1 MKTYT
6 ETAQNFFRQLLVA
19 GLICLFPALSLAEDA
34 PSEEELAFL
43 VEEAKPINP
52 DDPNAMGDAYFFGG
66 TVPQNYQE
74 AVTWYRTG
82 AKEGNASAQLN
93 LGIMYR
99 NGLGV
104 EKDNAVAVIWYQKAV
119 EQQHAGAQYALGAM
133 HHFGQ
138 GVPKDYDKAVVLYEK
153 AADNRY
159 S

>member
-6 ETAQNFFRQLLVA
+6 QLAQRFFHSLLMA
-19 GLICLFPALSLAEDA
+19 GLILLLPALSLAEDVANDNA
-34 PSEEELAFL
+34 PSTEELAFL
-43 VEEAKPINP
+43 IEESEPINP
-52 DDPNAMGDAYFFGG
+52 DDPNAMGDAYFFGR

-99 NGLGV
+99 NALGV

-138 GVPKDYDKAVVLYEK
+138 GVPKDYDKAVALYE
-153 AADNRY
+153 
-159 S
+159 